1 VLSQP
6 LFNHFF
12 LGGQNHTLP
21 FDGASAFTVLSHD
34 IRTLIQ
40 DLNNALSLSPLKVIR
55 RERGVVFLHLNYIIA
70 GARNSGYSRQFAYY
84 QDMASAP
91 DLPVPASD
99 PTSKQGLAW
108 AAFWR
113 TVIRM
118 ERDKVVPGRA
128 VRNALGVALPLAA
141 GFLLGSLPAGL
152 IVSSG
157 ALNVCF
163 TDGDDPYAQRA
174 RRMLLGTLL
183 VGIAVLIGALS
194 GHNAVISIAIA
205 GVWAFAAGMMVA
217 VNQPATDMGVV
228 TLVTLIVFSAQP
240 MEPHRAVT
248 SGLLA
253 AGGGLFQTLLALAL
267 WPVQG
272 HQPERTALGN
282 LFDELAR
289 AAESPAGASETP
301 SASAQASEA
310 HNTLAALGASHTV
323 EADRY
328 RSLLNQ
334 AERMRLSLLML
345 SRLRVR
351 IGREHQGEETAA
363 LDRYFELASGVLAS
377 IGGSLK
383 TNGPID
389 PNPEALDQI
398 DALAEVLRLQ
408 APADSAILSALIGDA
423 LHQMDALAG
432 QLRSSVELA
441 AHATPAGLAEFERA
455 QARTP
460 WTLRLRG
467 SLATLRAN
475 LTFES
480 AAFRH
485 AVRLAVCV
493 ALGDGIGRAVSW
505 HRTYWLP
512 MTVAIVLKPD
522 FTATFSR
529 GVLRVAGTLTGLAFA
544 TVLFHIFSTT
554 VMTQIVLIALLT
566 FVLRSFGAA
575 NYGILT
581 AAVSALVVLLIGLTG
596 VSAKDVIAARV
607 VNSVAGGVLAL
618 AAYALWPTWER
629 YRVNEN
635 VARLLDA
642 YRDYFRVISQAY
654 LKPDAP
660 PPELDSTRQA
670 ARLARS
676 NLEASVDRLSTEPD
690 AWQLRPLND
699 MLASSHRL
707 VHALMA
713 LEAGLFQSKFVTPR
727 DAFRAFSHDVERTLY
742 FLAASLRGS
751 ELQAG
756 DLPDLREDHHALLQ
770 SGDSHVE
777 RYALVNIETDRV
789 TNSLNTL
796 REQIVAWPS

>member
-1 VLSQP
+1 
-6 LFNHFF
+6 
-12 LGGQNHTLP
+12 
-21 FDGASAFTVLSHD
+21 
-34 IRTLIQ
+34 
-40 DLNNALSLSPLKVIR
+40 
-55 RERGVVFLHLNYIIA
+55 
-70 GARNSGYSRQFAYY
+70 
-84 QDMASAP
+84 MASAP
-91 DLPVPASD
+91 ELPAISEHPQ
-99 PTSKQGLAW
+99 SKQGLAW
-108 AAFWR
+108 TAFWR
-113 TVIRM
+113 SVIKL
-118 ERDKVVPGRA
+118 EPEKVVPSRSA
-128 VRNALGVALPLAA
+128 RNAIGVAVPLAT
-141 GFLLGSLPAGL
+141 GYLLGSLPAGL

-163 TDGDDPYAQRA
+163 TDGDDPYRTRA

-183 VGIAVLIGALS
+183 VGLAVLIGTLS
-194 GHNAVISIAIA
+194 GGRPSIAIA
-205 GVWAFAAGMMVA
+205 IAGIWAFTAGMMVA
-217 VNQPATDMGVV
+217 INQSATDLGVT

-248 SGLLA
+248 AGLLA
-253 AGGGLFQTLLALAL
+253 IAGGLFQTLLALAL

-272 HQPERTALGN
+272 HEPERRVLAN
-282 LFDELAR
+282 LYDELAR
-289 AAESPAGASETP
+289 AAESPAAATEAP
-301 SASAQASEA
+301 PASAQATEA
-310 HNTLAALGASHTV
+310 HTTLAALGTVHTV

-334 AERMRLSLLML
+334 AERMRLGLLML

-351 IGREHQGEETAA
+351 IGRENEHGDEIAA
-363 LDRYFELASGVLAS
+363 LDRFCALCSTILAEIAK
-377 IGGSLK
+377 SLR
-383 TNGPID
+383 TNDSID
-389 PNPEALDQI
+389 PQPDALDEI
-398 DALAEVLRLQ
+398 DALAEALRVHRAQ
-408 APADSAILSALIGDA
+408 AHSDMLAALIADA
-423 LHQMDALAG
+423 LFQVDALAG

-441 AHATPAGLAEFERA
+441 ANATPAGQMEFDRK

-467 SLATLRAN
+467 SFATLRAN

-485 AVRLAVCV
+485 AIRLAVCV
-493 ALGDGIGRAVSW
+493 ALGASIGRAVNW

-522 FTATFSR
+522 FSATFSR

-544 TVLFHIFSTT
+544 TLLFHVLSTT
-554 VMTQIVLIALLT
+554 VITQILLIGLLT
-566 FVLRSFGAA
+566 FTVRSWGAA

-596 VSAKDVIAARV
+596 VSAKDLIAARA
-607 VNSVAGGVLAL
+607 VNSVAGGALAL
-618 AAYALWPTWER
+618 AAYWLWPTWER
-629 YRVNEN
+629 YRINEN
-635 VARLLDA
+635 LAKLLDA
-642 YRDYFRVISQAY
+642 YRDYFRVVGEAY

-660 PPELDSTRQA
+660 PPELNSTRQA

-676 NLEASVDRLSTEPD
+676 NLEASVGRLSAEPYPSQV
-690 AWQLRPLND
+690 AALND
-699 MLASSHRL
+699 ILASSHRF

-713 LEAGLFQSKFVTPR
+713 LEAGLYQSQYVTPR
-727 DAFRAFSHDVERTLY
+727 DAFRTFSHDVERTLY

-751 ELQAG
+751 AIHPG
-756 DLPDLREDHHALLQ
+756 DLPDLREDHHALLR

-796 REQIVAWPS
+796 REQIISWPS